1 MVAITATN
9 SATPSVQASVG
20 RVRLAQA
27 RREAEQAE
35 ANARDLR
42 AQADDAERQAQSS
55 REDVRRV
62 SSRNRQENAT
72 DATYTQPRA
81 SSTSE
86 VPFKVQ
92 KLIEQMYSATSEKR
106 AESGNAL
113 KDNVNAAPVV
123 NTQGQA
129 TGRIVNV
136 SA

>member
-20 RVRLAQA
+20 RARLAQA
-27 RREAEQAE
+27 KREAEQAE

-55 REDVRRV
+55 QENVRRL
-62 SSRNRQENAT
+62 SSRNRQEEV
-72 DATYTQPRA
+72 TYAQPRTG
-81 SSTSE
+81 STSE
-86 VPFKVQ
+86 VPIKVQ
-92 KLIEQMYSATSEKR
+92 KLIEQMYSATSDKR

-113 KDNVNAAPVV
+113 KTNVNASPVV
-123 NTQGQA
+123 NSQGQA

>member
-42 AQADDAERQAQSS
+42 SQADDAERQAQSS
-55 REDVRRV
+55 QENVRWV
-62 SSRNRQENAT
+62 SSQNRQE
-72 DATYTQPRA
+72 DATYAQPRA

-86 VPFKVQ
+86 VPIKVQ
-92 KLIEQMYSATSEKR
+92 KYIEQMYSATSER
-106 AESGNAL
+106 LAESGNAL
-113 KDNVNAAPVV
+113 EDNVNATPVV

-136 SA
+136 TA

>member
-9 SATPSVQASVG
+9 STTPSTQASLG
-20 RVRLAQA
+20 RARLAQA
-27 RREAEQAE
+27 RREADQAE

-42 AQADDAERQAQSS
+42 AQADEAERQAQDSQQN
-55 REDVRRV
+55 VRKV
-62 SSRNRQENAT
+62 SARIQQEA
-72 DATYTQPRA
+72 ATYSQPRA

-86 VPFKVQ
+86 VPLKVQ

-106 AESGNAL
+106 AENGNPL
-113 KDNVNAAPVV
+113 KTDVHAAAVV
-123 NTQGQA
+123 NSQGQA

>member
-9 SATPSVQASVG
+9 SATPSVQASAG
-20 RVRLAQA
+20 RARLAQA

-55 REDVRRV
+55 QENVRRL
-62 SSRNRQENAT
+62 SSRNRQEEV
-72 DATYTQPRA
+72 TYAQPRA

-86 VPFKVQ
+86 VPIKVQ

-113 KDNVNAAPVV
+113 KTNVNASPVV
-123 NTQGQA
+123 NSQGQA

>member
-9 SATPSVQASVG
+9 SATPSTQASLG
-20 RVRLAQA
+20 RARLAQA
-27 RREAEQAE
+27 RREADQAE

-42 AQADDAERQAQSS
+42 AQADEAERQAQDSQQN
-55 REDVRRV
+55 VRKV
-62 SSRNRQENAT
+62 SARNQQEA
-72 DATYTQPRA
+72 ATYSQPRA

-86 VPFKVQ
+86 VPLKVQ
-92 KLIEQMYSATSEKR
+92 KLIEQMYNATSAKR
-106 AESGNAL
+106 TESGNPL
-113 KDNVNAAPVV
+113 KTDVHAAAVV

>member
-20 RVRLAQA
+20 RARLAQA

-55 REDVRRV
+55 QENVRRV
-62 SSRNRQENAT
+62 SSRNRQEEV
-72 DATYTQPRA
+72 TYAQPRTG
-81 SSTSE
+81 STSE
-86 VPFKVQ
+86 VPIKVQ

-113 KDNVNAAPVV
+113 KTNVNASPVV
-123 NTQGQA
+123 NSQGQA

>member
-1 MVAITATN
+1 MAMVAITATN

-20 RVRLAQA
+20 RARLAQA
-27 RREAEQAE
+27 KREAEQAE

-55 REDVRRV
+55 QENVRRL
-62 SSRNRQENAT
+62 SSRNRQEEV
-72 DATYTQPRA
+72 TYAQPRTG
-81 SSTSE
+81 STSE
-86 VPFKVQ
+86 VPIKVQ
-92 KLIEQMYSATSEKR
+92 KLIEQMYSATSDKR

-113 KDNVNAAPVV
+113 KTNVNASPVV
-123 NTQGQA
+123 NSQGQA

>member
-20 RVRLAQA
+20 RARLAQA

-55 REDVRRV
+55 QENVRRV
-62 SSRNRQENAT
+62 SSRNRQEEV
-72 DATYTQPRA
+72 TYAQPRT

-86 VPFKVQ
+86 VPIKVQ

-113 KDNVNAAPVV
+113 KTNVNATPVV
-123 NTQGQA
+123 NSQGQA

>member
-9 SATPSVQASVG
+9 STTPSTQASLG
-20 RVRLAQA
+20 RARLAQA
-27 RREAEQAE
+27 RREADQAE
-35 ANARDLR
+35 ASARELR
-42 AQADDAERQAQSS
+42 AQADEAERQAQDSQQN
-55 REDVRRV
+55 VRKV
-62 SSRNRQENAT
+62 TARNQQEAS
-72 DATYTQPRA
+72 TYSQPSA

-86 VPFKVQ
+86 VPLKVQ

-113 KDNVNAAPVV
+113 KTDVNAVAVV

>member
-9 SATPSVQASVG
+9 SSTPSAQAG
-20 RVRLAQA
+20 LARARLAQA
-27 RREAEQAE
+27 RREADQAE

-42 AQADDAERQAQSS
+42 AQADDAERQAQDS
-55 REDVRRV
+55 RENVRKV
-62 SSRNRQENAT
+62 SARNQQES
-72 DATYTQPRA
+72 ATYAQPRA
-81 SSTSE
+81 TSTSE
-86 VPFKVQ
+86 VPLKVQ
-92 KLIEQMYSATSEKR
+92 KLIEQLYSATSEKR

-113 KDNVNAAPVV
+113 KTNVNAAPVV